1 MKLMI
6 NRITVG
12 ILVASQFV
20 YGAPVYAEKYIS
32 EPSAPFNGRVPVASG
47 LAFDKAVP
55 AIGDTVTLSY
65 IFEDLDGDTEL
76 GSTVRWLR
84 DGQLIEGATA
94 FSYTLDQSKGDRPG
108 QRLSA
113 EITPKT
119 DANITEPAVGLAVS
133 IEATV
138 AGNPDAKPVVT
149 VTDIV
154 GTLNQGETLTGKYT
168 YDDNTTGSPDA
179 STLSWVNG
187 GHVSSDAAYVLDA
200 DDVGKVLTFEV
211 EAKNQAG
218 TVGNTDRITT
228 ATASSVTGGS
238 TLIPGAVINPAAIPS
253 ISDLKISGDLKLGS
267 TLTTEYT
274 FNANSGFE
282 VDASLVTWGVEGQ
295 TQSLADTG
303 KPLDQTYT
311 LLESD
316 VGLILEASI
325 LPRNGGG
332 VAGVVQ
338 TVSAKL
344 PVVSENLIKN
354 VSIVSTNTNG
364 HPYTGGQTLT
374 VNYTYENAER
384 VNDDRVLVQWY
395 RNDLPIQ
402 NATSQS
408 YKLNES
414 EDIYSRIKVSVLQK
428 SNAGTGYVGDAIYSQ
443 STDIIESVI
452 KPFFLL
458 DNPVEFLTWQDAN
471 SACISKGARL
481 PTETELQS
489 LFLRATSATVID
501 GSLNN
506 FEMCTVHGWTLYQ
519 ACPAGWRPPGS
530 KTTSNYWS
538 STKYAGNYLAVSMRY
553 GGSAG
558 ISSPNSKAQ
567 VACVP

>member
-1 MKLMI
+1 M
-6 NRITVG
+6 
-12 ILVASQFV
+12 VASQFV

-32 EPSAPFNGRVPVASG
+32 EPSAPFNGRAPIASG

-65 IFEDLDGDTEL
+65 VFEDLDGDTEL

-84 DGQLIEGATA
+84 DGQPIQGATA
-94 FSYTLDQSKGDRPG
+94 FSYTLDPSKGDRPG

-113 EITPKT
+113 EIIPKT

-218 TVGNTDRITT
+218 TLGNTDRITT
-228 ATASSVTGGS
+228 ATASGVTGGS

-267 TLTTEYT
+267 TLTAEYA

-282 VDASLVTWGVEGQ
+282 VDASLVKWGVEGQ

-311 LLESD
+311 LVESD

-332 VAGVVQ
+332 VSGVVQ

-364 HPYTGGQTLT
+364 YPYTGGQTLT

-384 VNDDRVLVQWY
+384 ENDDRVIIQWY
-395 RNDLPIQ
+395 RNDFPIQ
-402 NATSQS
+402 NATNQS

-414 EDIYSRIKVSVLQK
+414 EDISSTIKVSVLQK
-428 SNAGTGYVGDAIYSQ
+428 SSSGNGYIGEAIYSQ
-443 STDIIESVI
+443 PTDIIESLI
-452 KPFFLL
+452 RPFFLL
-458 DNPVEFLTWQDAN
+458 DDPVERLTWQDAN
-471 SACISKGARL
+471 SACISKGGRL

-501 GSLNN
+501 GGLNN

-519 ACPAGWRPPGS
+519 SCPSGWRPPGS
-530 KTTSNYWS
+530 VLTSNYWS
-538 STKYAGNYLAVSMRY
+538 STKYAGNYLKVSMRY
-553 GGSAG
+553 GASAG
-558 ISSPNSKAQ
+558 ISHPNSKAQ